1 MEDSLRSEYIDYSQN
16 VENRI
21 VLQEEVKALER
32 VLKKL
37 KKKDRELVLRR
48 YYYLQSMKQI
58 GTAMNMSENALNSKL
73 SRLRKKLKE
82 GFEKEVAK

>member
-1 MEDSLRSEYIDYSQN
+1 MGVHE
-16 VENRI
+16 VE
-21 VLQEEVKALER
+21 
-32 VLKKL
+32 
-37 KKKDRELVLRR
+37 KDRELVLRR